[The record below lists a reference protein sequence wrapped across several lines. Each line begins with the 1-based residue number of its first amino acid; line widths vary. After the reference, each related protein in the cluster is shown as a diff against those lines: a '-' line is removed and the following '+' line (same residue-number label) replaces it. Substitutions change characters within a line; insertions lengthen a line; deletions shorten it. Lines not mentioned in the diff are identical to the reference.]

1 MPQVEGL
8 QVSLLP
14 SNTPRYEKALECE
27 PRKQTGSRPEQG
39 PLADNCGPFVSFLEW
54 APLQPRLGHLGR
66 GGSSGGTLGTLRR
79 AAHPSPLGWEGA
91 VPRVLLEAASN
102 HCPNNGKKIAVWER
116 GWRPSGDFPGGV
128 RLCLCS
134 SESPG
139 WRGAGQATH
148 GVTFGAV
155 LSRARS
161 WTR

>member
-1 MPQVEGL
+1 M
-8 QVSLLP
+8 QVSRLP
-14 SNTPRYEKALECE
+14 SNTPCYEKALECE

-39 PLADNCGPFVSFLEW
+39 PLADNCRPFVSFLEW

-66 GGSSGGTLGTLRR
+66 GGSSGGTLGTPRR

-91 VPRVLLEAASN
+91 IPQVLLEAASN
-102 HCPNNGKKIAVWER
+102 HCLNNGEKSLFGKE
-116 GWRPSGDFPGGV
+116 GGEPV
-128 RLCLCS
+128 RIFQGKWGCACVQVK
-134 SESPG
+134 SPG

-148 GVTFGAV
+148 GVTFGAG